1 MSAPPSAA
9 RNASPLVRSGSEA
22 AYDNN
27 HVPSTPST
35 LSPAITP
42 SSSASASRTK
52 APPPPS
58 AVGVWRAERPQLSE
72 RDSIFATHYLVLDS
86 DSAATTPRLPPTLPS
101 KSNLPN
107 LPQDVVSTLDLSAPL
122 SPQAT
127 APALLS
133 RQKRQP
139 STMTRSLSHRSP
151 YDSQEDYD
159 QSEYQDSH
167 QITFSDSGRFNETAV
182 SLSTTVPTTGSELP
196 AQAQDPSLLS
206 QKTLVRPPHQPKVV
220 RMSATWHQP
229 EATSNNGLFA
239 SAERPD
245 SREEVKSKDKSKRAT
260 SKARIDEQIEATLAN
275 EEPLL
280 NARSRKAS
288 HYLGLFKENATSQEQ
303 RNNKN
308 RSKDPSKS
316 SQTVHVLESPKN
328 EGTSSDGLRQRE
340 TLNTLPGSTS
350 EAAENVSGL
359 EKYIVGRVS
368 NESGTRLRQSR
379 EPSGCVYSAQ
389 PLSTILNQ
397 TRPEYQ
403 ESAAKSTGP
412 ADSIEWISG
421 DQSQGVLPLRLLEE
435 IRNQQRL
442 PHGLKGDTI
451 SFIGKTARKEGDTHA
466 QVLPTANLEPSV
478 PDVLGRQGQST
489 QNKIDNTGDED
500 EYESDKE
507 QISSATY
514 YPHHAPSPDMLE
526 DTDAEHSS
534 PFESSDDAT
543 KSSEASSL
551 DLADDEEDETIVKNV
566 LEDLQHKGD
575 GYQYHDKPMK
585 GRSSSA
591 AHLGAAPSSTTSSS
605 SETEYDSWDES
616 GISEK
621 ADDSG
626 ATDGGD
632 QTPTAT
638 PIVHT
643 HFLRSGSRQAPLKA
657 VQLKPYKHQVGGHT
671 NVYSFSK
678 QAICKQLNNRENE
691 FYEVIEHRHPEL
703 LKYLPRYAAFLILKF
718 SSRSREVHKIYG
730 PHPKCC
736 RETDVLTI
744 SSNFLCRYLG
754 VLNVTYRKEPRVK
767 KRKKD
772 TEGDEI
778 QKPLRSSQVHSNK
791 DQGVQAI
798 TENTTLP
805 GSPNGLRIIS
815 HSQQKEPNDEIP
827 EVLYANN
834 LHIIP
839 NNLFRTNYSDTR
851 PKDRVSTIIDQPDD
865 KPPDSLPLGITTNNS
880 VRSIEPER
888 SLRRPSIKQQHH
900 PSWGATTVNT
910 ELKEQVLREV
920 FSQPSIHHHSRRSG
934 RSLHNSRPLTLF
946 KKSQISSANGGMNG
960 EDHEESDARADSTLA
975 DTTSKLENQNLSIE
989 SVPLTGSSA
998 PDEHFI
1004 EPPLSKLEKVY
1015 TTGSESAKSSSSE
1028 VKQVRRR
1035 RSASGLRRK
1044 QIDLNVAQRTAF
1056 EYYDDEDYAGDKE
1069 DEIFP
1074 MDIAEPS
1081 LQPFEARDGN
1091 GSVDNNNHQDIEPS
1105 SSLQDG
1111 LLDRTP
1117 LVKTTPPTEPTPTP
1131 QQPTNPLQAQLQS
1144 TERVRHFLLLEDLT
1158 ASMLNPCVLDLKM
1171 GTRQYGIEASKKKVL
1186 SQQQKCKTTT
1196 SQRLGVRLCGMQ
1208 VWNVRKQAYLFE
1220 DKYAGRDITEG
1231 RAFKDALTRFLYDG
1245 VSYVSVARHIPILLE
1260 RIAKLEKIISKLPGY
1275 RFYASSLLL
1284 LYDGAPATAEESG
1297 GGPVP
1302 DPAVPLP
1309 KPPPDASSSTTTT
1322 TTTTTPT
1329 TLPPPSRPSSLPKS
1343 NITIKLVDF
1352 ANCVTAEDT
1361 LPPGTPCPP
1370 HDPAGVDR
1378 GYLRGLRTLRQYLQG
1393 IWRDVND
1400 EDWVERGEGE
1410 GMALKRGE
1418 GFGIGGGVGQG
1429 MGVGVGGRWEEEGG
1443 WVSF

>member
-9 RNASPLVRSGSEA
+9 KNASPLVRSDSEA
-22 AYDNN
+22 PQDNN
-27 HVPSTPST
+27 HVPSSPSA

-42 SSSASASRTK
+42 SPSAAPSRTK
-52 APPPPS
+52 APLLPS
-58 AVGVWRAERPQLSE
+58 TSSVWHAERPQLSE

-86 DSAATTPRLPPTLPS
+86 DSAATTPRLPPTVPS
-101 KSNLPN
+101 KSNLQN
-107 LPQDVVSTLDLSAPL
+107 LPQDVGSALDLSAPL
-122 SPQAT
+122 SSQAT

-139 STMTRSLSHRSP
+139 SAMTHSASHRTP
-151 YDSQEDYD
+151 YDSPEDYD
-159 QSEYQDSH
+159 QPESQDSH
-167 QITFSDSGRFNETAV
+167 QIIFSDSGRFDETAV
-182 SLSTTVPTTGSELP
+182 SLSTILPGTDSEIPTQTR
-196 AQAQDPSLLS
+196 DISLLS
-206 QKTLVRPPHQPKVV
+206 QKNLARPPHQPKVV
-220 RMSATWHQP
+220 RMSATWHQA
-229 EATSNNGLFA
+229 EATSYNGSSA
-239 SAERPD
+239 SDERPD
-245 SREEVKSKDKSKRAT
+245 AREEVKGKDKSKRAT

-308 RSKDPSKS
+308 RSKDPAKGK
-316 SQTVHVLESPKN
+316 QIIPVLESSKI
-328 EGTSSDGLRQRE
+328 EGTSSNDLLAE
-340 TLNTLPGSTS
+340 EALSTLPKILSQAVEPVSTLENS
-350 EAAENVSGL
+350 AAG
-359 EKYIVGRVS
+359 GVS
-368 NESGTRLRQSR
+368 NESGTRLRL
-379 EPSGCVYSAQ
+379 AQ
-389 PLSTILNQ
+389 DSPGYVCSPRPLSNISNQ
-397 TRPEYQ
+397 TQPEHQ
-403 ESAAKSTGP
+403 ESAGKSAGP
-412 ADSIEWISG
+412 ANSIEWTSG
-421 DQSQGVLPLRLLEE
+421 DPSQGVLPLRLLEE
-435 IRNQQRL
+435 IRSQQHL
-442 PHGLKGDTI
+442 PHGSKAGTI
-451 SFIGKTARKEGDTHA
+451 PFLGKTIREEADTKV
-466 QVLPTANLEPSV
+466 QVPPATDPELSRSY
-478 PDVLGRQGQST
+478 VLGLHGQLS
-489 QNKIDNTGDED
+489 QSKNDNIGDED

-526 DTDAEHSS
+526 DTDADHSS

-551 DLADDEEDETIVKNV
+551 ELADDEEDRTMVKNFP
-566 LEDLQHKGD
+566 EDLQHKVD
-575 GYQYHDKPMK
+575 NYQVHDRPLK

-591 AHLGAAPSSTTSSS
+591 ARLAPAPSSTTSSS
-605 SETEYDSWDES
+605 SEAEYDSWDES
-616 GISEK
+616 GTSDK

-626 ATDGGD
+626 AADGGD

-638 PIVHT
+638 PNVHT

-703 LKYLPRYAAFLILKF
+703 LKYLPRY
-718 SSRSREVHKIYG
+718 
-730 PHPKCC
+730 
-736 RETDVLTI
+736 
-744 SSNFLCRYLG
+744 LG

-772 TEGDEI
+772 TDVSGSQRTVQPSNICSDED
-778 QKPLRSSQVHSNK
+778 QDKAATVEHMKVSS
-791 DQGVQAI
+791 
-798 TENTTLP
+798 
-805 GSPNGLRIIS
+805 SPNGPRIIS

-827 EVLYANN
+827 EVLYSNN

-839 NNLFRTNYSDTR
+839 NNLFRTLHSDTR
-851 PKDRVSTIIDQPDD
+851 TKDRSSANLNKPND
-865 KPPDSLPLGITTNNS
+865 KPQDTLPLSFTSDNS
-880 VRSIEPER
+880 VRSVDLED
-888 SLRRPSIKQQHH
+888 SLKRPSLQHQHH

-934 RSLHNSRPLTLF
+934 RSLHNRRPLALF
-946 KKSQISSANGGMNG
+946 KKSHMSSANGSING
-960 EDHEESDARADSTLA
+960 EDHEENGGHADSTLA
-975 DTTSKLENQNLSIE
+975 NTTKESENRNLSIE
-989 SVPLTGSSA
+989 PTPFTGSSA
-998 PDEHFI
+998 PGERFV

-1028 VKQVRRR
+1028 VRQVRRR

-1044 QIDLNVAQRTAF
+1044 QIDLNGSERTAF

-1074 MDIAEPS
+1074 MDIAETSP
-1081 LQPFEARDGN
+1081 QPLEALGRN
-1091 GSVDNNNHQDIEPS
+1091 GSIGHDDHREDAHDQDNES
-1105 SSLQDG
+1105 SSSRQNDPG
-1111 LLDRTP
+1111 HAIPLDNII
-1117 LVKTTPPTEPTPTP
+1117 PPAGSDPTVLP
-1131 QQPTNPLQAQLQS
+1131 PTNPVQAQIQS

-1208 VWNVRKQAYLFE
+1208 VWNARKQAYLFE
-1220 DKYAGRDITEG
+1220 DKYAGRDIKEG

-1245 VSYVSVARHIPILLE
+1245 VSYVSVARHIPVLLE

-1284 LYDGAPATAEESG
+1284 LYDGAPAAAEDSG
-1297 GGPVP
+1297 PSPEPSAPSNKLPP
-1302 DPAVPLP
+1302 DPT
-1309 KPPPDASSSTTTT
+1309 ASSS
-1322 TTTTTPT
+1322 
-1329 TLPPPSRPSSLPKS
+1329 SSSARLDRKVLPKS

-1352 ANCVTAEDT
+1352 ANCVTAEDA
-1361 LPPGTPCPP
+1361 LPAATPCPP

-1393 IWRDVND
+1393 IWRDVHD
-1400 EDWVERGEGE
+1400 EEWVERGEGE
-1410 GMALKRGE
+1410 GMAVKRKE
-1418 GFGIGGGVGQG
+1418 
-1429 MGVGVGGRWEEEGG
+1429 GVGVGRWEEEGG